1 MPQMVALFNGV
12 GGGAVALITGALARA
27 GLDDDLVALLRE
39 PRADGAGGQKHRLPS
54 RASRR
59 PGPPTRAVTA
69 TPGVLAQKRAP
80 LLPPLGLRRPE
91 SPAGRSC

>member
-1 MPQMVALFNGV
+1 VFNGV

-27 GLDDDLVALLRE
+27 GFDDDLVALLRD
-39 PRADGAGGQKHRLPS
+39 PAPTAPAGKKHRLPS